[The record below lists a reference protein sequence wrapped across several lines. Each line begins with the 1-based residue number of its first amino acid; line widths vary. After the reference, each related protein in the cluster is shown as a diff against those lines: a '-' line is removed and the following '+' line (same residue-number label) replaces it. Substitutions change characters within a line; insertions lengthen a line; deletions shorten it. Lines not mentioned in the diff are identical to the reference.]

1 MEGDAPFGYQYRIIR
16 LDFVTTNL
24 VVILDYTIIILGE
37 KSMKWKKVL
46 ATVLSTT
53 MLAASLTGCGSSAPE
68 EAESAVHEGTQSEAE
83 VADTEAAGA
92 ATLEFWTFVELH
104 GTFFEGMAEKWNA
117 ANPDKQIA
125 VDVNVM
131 PYDDMHNKLQIALN
145 SGEGTPDFVD
155 IEQGKFSNFTQ
166 GTPALMDLT
175 AAASPYAGDIVQSRM
190 NLYSKDG
197 KLYGIPTHVGATV
210 AFYNVELLEAAGID
224 YTTIK
229 TWDDFKEAGSKYYDA
244 TGKYLGTADTSALWT
259 TNVLLAE
266 LGSDYIDTD
275 GVVAVNSESM
285 VTAMTTLKE
294 LQDAN
299 AIQTVP
305 GGNPDKEEA
314 YGAFNN
320 GDYACAIMPMWQM
333 SRYTSYMPDLAGK
346 IAIAP
351 VPVYENSKAQSVGG
365 GGTGTA
371 VVAGKDH
378 ADLAAE
384 FLAYA
389 KLSYEGNVEIWN
401 QLGFD
406 PCNMAVWE
414 DEAVTHNEENQFV
427 QYFVNNPF
435 DVLLEIK
442 DGIAG
447 LEAHSSA
454 VYPSINNMFATVT
467 LNEIFENGT
476 DVKTALDQA
485 QADLENELGL

>member
-1 MEGDAPFGYQYRIIR
+1 MKFKK
-16 LDFVTTNL
+16 
-24 VVILDYTIIILGE
+24 ILAAL
-37 KSMKWKKVL
+37 
-46 ATVLSTT
+46 LSTV
-53 MLAASLTGCGSSAPE
+53 MVASALAGCGAKTE
-68 EAESAVHEGTQSEAE
+68 ESKDDTNDTAEEESVT
-83 VADTEAAGA
+83 
-92 ATLEFWTFVELH
+92 TLEFWTFVELH
-104 GTFFEGMAEKWNA
+104 GTFFESMAEKWNE
-117 ANPDKQIA
+117 ANPDKQIEI
-125 VDVNVM
+125 DVNVM

-155 IEQGKFSNFTQ
+155 IEQGKFANFTQ

-175 AAASPYAGDIVQSRM
+175 EAAAEYADDIVKSRM
-190 NLYSKDG
+190 DLYSKDG
-197 KLYGIPTHVGATV
+197 ALYGLPSHVGATV

-229 TWDDFKEAGSKYYDA
+229 TWDDFKEAGSKYYEA

-259 TNVLLAE
+259 ENVMLAQ
-266 LGSDYIDTD
+266 LGGEYTD
-275 GVVAVNSESM
+275 EDGNVTVNSDEM
-285 VTAMTTLKE
+285 VQVMTTLKE

-333 SRYTSYMPDLAGK
+333 SRYTNYMPELSGK

-351 VPVYENSKAQSVGG
+351 APAYEDAQAVSVGG

-371 VVAGKDH
+371 VVAGKEN
-378 ADLAAE
+378 AELAAE

-389 KLSYEGNVEIWN
+389 KLSYEGNVMIWEL
-401 QLGFD
+401 LGFD
-406 PCNMAVWE
+406 PCNMKVWE
-414 DEAVTHNEENQFV
+414 DEAVTHNEDNQFV

-435 DVLLEIK
+435 DVLLEIQ
-442 DGIAG
+442 DGIGG
-447 LEAHSSA
+447 LDSHASA
-454 VYPSINNMFATVT
+454 AYPSINNMFTTVT

-476 DVKTALDQA
+476 DVQTALDQA
-485 QADLENELGL
+485 QEDLETELGQ

>member
-1 MEGDAPFGYQYRIIR
+1 MKKKKALAVLLGAAMAVGCFAGCGDSGSSPASSSASSKSESKSASSDSSKTDSKSESKTSGGDA
-16 LDFVTTNL
+16 T
-24 VVILDYTIIILGE
+24 
-37 KSMKWKKVL
+37 
-46 ATVLSTT
+46 
-53 MLAASLTGCGSSAPE
+53 
-68 EAESAVHEGTQSEAE
+68 
-83 VADTEAAGA
+83 
-92 ATLEFWTFVELH
+92 TLEMWTFVELH
-104 GTFFEGMAEKWNA
+104 GDFYVEMAKKWNEE
-117 ANPDKQIA
+117 NPDKQ
-125 VDVNVM
+125 VEVKVNVM

-175 AAASPYAGDIVQSRM
+175 EAASPYTADIVKSRLD
-190 NLYSKDG
+190 LYSKDG
-197 KLYGIPTHVGATV
+197 KLYGLPTHVGATV
-210 AFYNVELLEAAGID
+210 AFYNTELLDAAGID

-229 TWDDFKEAGSKYYDA
+229 TWDDFKAAGSKYYEA

-259 TNVLLAE
+259 ENVLMAE
-266 LGSDYIDTD
+266 LGGDYTD
-275 GVVAVNSESM
+275 ADGKVTVNSDKMQE
-285 VTAMTTLKE
+285 AMTLLKD

-314 YGAFNN
+314 YGAFNK

-333 SRYTSYMPDLAGK
+333 SRYTSYMQDLKGK

-351 VPVYENSKAQSVGG
+351 VPTMDGAKAKSVGG

-371 VVAGKDH
+371 VVAGKDN

-384 FLAYA
+384 FLSFA
-389 KLSYEGNVEIWN
+389 KLSYDGNVMIWDM
-401 QLGFD
+401 LGFD
-406 PCNMAVWE
+406 PCNMKVWE
-414 DEAVTHNEENQFV
+414 DEAVTHNADNQFV

-435 DVLLEIK
+435 NVLSEIK

-447 LEAHSSA
+447 LASHSSS
-454 VYPSINNMFATVT
+454 VYPSINNMFTTVT

-485 QADLENELGL
+485 QTDLENELGQ